1 MPADRLLM
9 DQRIQHI
16 LQDLDRVRENLLAL
30 SDDIWLS
37 IDHNDTEAMQEGVAF
52 KATYNEKMAAF
63 DRLAGELS
71 QHIQQ
76 FTQVPAEVE
85 QPAPTQQTQESRHRV
100 IQDLDRHEPHGMNED
115 FTFKRPYGF
124 RLGDA
129 AHADINTWRRMYE
142 LVILI
147 LRERDQARYGALPEN
162 RAFLTRRGNPGFS
175 RDPMTLRSALE
186 LPDGIFAEANLS
198 ANSLRDQMKL
208 LLHEFGIEEATMTIY
223 LRQVRDAD
231 A

>member
-1 MPADRLLM
+1 MPAKEHM
-9 DQRIQHI
+9 DQRIQRI

-37 IDHNDTEAMQEGVAF
+37 IDHSDTEAMREGVAF
-52 KATYNEKMAAF
+52 KATYNEQMAAF

-71 QHIQQ
+71 QHIQH

-100 IQDLDRHEPHGMNED
+100 IQDLDRHEPHGLNED

-124 RLGDA
+124 RLGED
-129 AHADINTWRRMYE
+129 AHADIYTWRRMYE
-142 LVILI
+142 LMLLI
-147 LRERDQARYGALPEN
+147 LRERDRARYAALPEN

-175 RDPMTLRSALE
+175 RDPMTLRSAME

-198 ANSLRDQMKL
+198 ANGLRDQIKL
-208 LLHEFGIEEATMTIY
+208 LLQEFAIEEAAMIIY
-223 LRQVRDAD
+223 LRQDRDAD
-231 A
+231 T